1 MKIRSIGRVA
11 LFLVLTIV
19 LSGCGSVDSEEPI
32 ASPKP
37 LNSIEAKIERCRAI
51 DDQAEEISNRGSA
64 LVKEA
69 RALQLI
75 WITDKMQEFLDTGKI
90 TRAEFQTF
98 SDAVIPGNLE
108 PRMPGGE
115 LETLM
120 KKLVNRGYLN
130 GYLPSN
136 VIEVGEKAALS
147 SGESAKFKLEHKE
160 CYSDFENELTESLA
174 KLKIK
179 SAWAQRVENPVD
191 LVP

>member
-1 MKIRSIGRVA
+1 MQIRSTYPLA
-11 LFLVLTIV
+11 LLLFLTLG
-19 LSGCGSVDSEEPI
+19 LSGCGSVDNVEPI
-32 ASPKP
+32 STPKP
-37 LNSIEAKIERCRAI
+37 LSSAEARAMKCFEI
-51 DDQAEEISNRGSA
+51 DKQAEEISNRGSA

-75 WITDKMQEFLDTGKI
+75 WITEKMQEFLDTNKI
-90 TRAEFQTF
+90 TREEFQTF
-98 SDAVIPGNLE
+98 SDAVTPGNLE

>member
-1 MKIRSIGRVA
+1 MKIRSAARVA
-11 LFLVLTIV
+11 LLLVLTLG
-19 LSGCGSVDSEEPI
+19 LSGCGSVDSEEPM
-32 ASPKP
+32 ATPKP

-51 DDQAEEISNRGSA
+51 DDQAEEINNRGSA

-75 WITDKMQEFLDTGKI
+75 WISEKMQEFLDTGKI

-98 SDAVIPGNLE
+98 SDSVIPGNLE
-108 PRMPGGE
+108 PRMPGGD

-120 KKLVNRGYLN
+120 KKLVNRGYLS

-136 VIEVGEKAALS
+136 VIELGEKAALS
-147 SGESAKFKLEHKE
+147 SGESHKFKLKHKE

-179 SAWAQRVENPVD
+179 SAWAQRRENPVD